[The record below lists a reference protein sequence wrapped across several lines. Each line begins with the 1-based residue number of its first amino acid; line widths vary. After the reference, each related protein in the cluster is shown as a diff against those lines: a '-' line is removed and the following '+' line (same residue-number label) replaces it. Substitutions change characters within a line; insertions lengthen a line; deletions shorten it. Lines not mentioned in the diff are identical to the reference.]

1 MLVVETTTLST
12 KGQLILPKTI
22 RDAHG
27 WDAGTRFVVEE
38 APGGVVLRPLTP
50 GAPSRLEEVAGS
62 AQYHGR
68 PKSLSEMDRAIARQV
83 KERHGRG
90 RY

>member
-1 MLVVETTTLST
+1 METTTLST

-27 WDAGTRFVVEE
+27 WDAGTQFVVEE

-50 GAPSRLEEVAGS
+50 ASPSRLEEVAGS

-68 PKSLSEMDRAIARQV
+68 PKSLREMDRAIARQV

>member
-1 MLVVETTTLST
+1 MRAVETTTLST

-27 WDAGTRFVVEE
+27 WSAGTRFVVEE
-38 APGGVVLRPLTP
+38 AAGRVVLRPLTP
-50 GAPSRLEEVAGS
+50 APPSRLEEVAGS
-62 AQYHGR
+62 AQYRGR
-68 PKSLSEMDRAIARQV
+68 PKTLGEMEHAIAKQV
-83 KERHGRG
+83 KERRGRG

>member
-1 MLVVETTTLST
+1 MRAVETTTLST
-12 KGQLILPKTI
+12 KGQLILPKMI

-27 WDAGTRFVVEE
+27 WNAGTRFVVEE
-38 APGGVVLRPLTP
+38 AAGGVVLRPLMP
-50 GAPSRLEEVAGS
+50 ALPSRLEEVAGS

-68 PKSLSEMDRAIARQV
+68 PKTLSDMDRATAKQV
-83 KERHGRG
+83 KARHGRG

>member
-1 MLVVETTTLST
+1 MVETTTLST